1 MTPSPAAAAPPA
13 CIRDLRLRND
23 LAEIE
28 RLGAAIEAFGD
39 ECGLAVGDV
48 YKINLALD
56 ELVTNLISYAYPDG
70 GEHAIDLHLALADGR
85 VTAILVDDAAP
96 FDPLVEVAA
105 PDLDAPLDERP
116 IGGLGLHFVR
126 TLMDECSYQR
136 DGERNRLTLIKCVQA
151 TEAG

>member
-136 DGERNRLTLIKCVQA
+136 DGERNRLTLIKYVKA
-151 TEAG
+151 ADAG